1 MARFAAKETLE
12 SLAVARSFES
22 AATSNTGLTAVQ
34 CEAHIRGHR
43 VIAGSWPYLDVRER
57 QLLGG
62 PTRTAGFRHRDR
74 KPKDP
79 QSAELV

>member
-1 MARFAAKETLE
+1 MVRLRAWPLVMCWILLLRATWESEARPMARFAAKETLE

-43 VIAGSWPYLDVRER
+43 VIAAHGR
-57 QLLGG
+57 
-62 PTRTAGFRHRDR
+62 
-74 KPKDP
+74 
-79 QSAELV
+79 